1 MMIVHMEEYMDGRSQ
16 SQSGRPLR
24 CAVHPPIW
32 SSAPKMANQSDDKDI
47 NFEIFEIVAA
57 ADDYK
62 DADVDADNDDDD
74 DDDTPKLY

>member
-1 MMIVHMEEYMDGRSQ
+1 
-16 SQSGRPLR
+16 
-24 CAVHPPIW
+24 
-32 SSAPKMANQSDDKDI
+32 MANQSDDKDI